1 MSERTSIDL
10 ANLIS
15 TRTMTSKVPAVTA
28 AFWVT
33 KVLTTGMGETTSDFF
48 VTTID
53 PVIAVGVAGLVLVAI
68 LVIQLRM
75 RRYIPWVY
83 WATVVMVSIFG
94 TMAADVVHVQFGVP
108 YLVSTAAFVVALAA
122 IFSWW
127 YASERTLSI
136 HNIHTRRR
144 EAFYWATVLAT
155 FALGTAA
162 GDLTATTAQLG
173 YLGSGILFAA
183 LICVPA
189 IGYRFFGLNAT
200 VAFWFA
206 YVVTR
211 PLGASFADRFAVS
224 RDRGGLD
231 LGTGPVSLVLL
242 IAIAGCVSYLSVRGS
257 RQTKKPQTVEGL
269 GLSLPDLDS
278 NQEPAG

>member
-1 MSERTSIDL
+1 MSERTSIGL
-10 ANLIS
+10 ATGIS
-15 TRTMTSKVPAVTA
+15 ARTMANKVPAVTA

-53 PVIAVGVAGLVLVAI
+53 PVIAVVISGMVLLAI
-68 LVIQLRM
+68 LVVQCRV
-75 RRYIPWVY
+75 RRYVPWVY
-83 WATVVMVSIFG
+83 WSTVMMVSIFG

-108 YLVSTAAFVVALAA
+108 YLASTAAFVIALAA
-122 IFSWW
+122 VFTCW
-127 YASERTLSI
+127 YARERSLSI
-136 HNIHTRRR
+136 HDIKTRRR
-144 EAFYWATVLAT
+144 EAFYWATVLVT

-162 GDLTATTAQLG
+162 GDLTATTVQLG
-173 YLGSGILFAA
+173 YLGSGILFTA

-189 IGYRFFGLNAT
+189 IGYRFFGLDAT

-211 PLGASFADRFAVS
+211 PLGASFADWFAVPH
-224 RDRGGLD
+224 DRAGLD

-242 IAIAGCVSYLSVRGS
+242 VAIAGCVTYLSARHAG
-257 RQTKKPQTVEGL
+257 QTKSPGDRSVRRRA
-269 GLSLPDLDS
+269 SLPF
-278 NQEPAG
+278 PGA